1 MGQVTL
7 KNDTMILLMKTTN
20 ILPFKN
26 EVYRKSIHLLSSLI
40 PIAYIFFNKKLIF
53 ILVLFL
59 FLILLIIEVS
69 RFKKN
74 LISLYFNKILGSVV
88 RNYEQSSMMS
98 ATLLVLAAL
107 FSIAFFDKQVTI
119 ISLLILSISDSLAAI
134 FGLKYGCIKIIN
146 NKSLE
151 GTYAFIISALTIL
164 FLTHFYLNFNI
175 ALFTGILS
183 IIIVS
188 IIEHVTPT
196 KFDNITIPISSCFL
210 LTFFNL

>member
-1 MGQVTL
+1 
-7 KNDTMILLMKTTN
+7 MILLMKNTN

-53 ILVLFL
+53 TLVFFL
-59 FLILLIIEVS
+59 FLILLIIEVF
-69 RFKKN
+69 RFRKN

-98 ATLLVLAAL
+98 ATLLVMAAL
-107 FSIAFFDKQVTI
+107 FCIIFFDRQVSI
-119 ISLLILSISDSLAAI
+119 ISLLILSVSDSLAAI
-134 FGLKYGCIKIIN
+134 FGLKYGHIRIIN

-151 GTYAFIISALTIL
+151 GTYAFIISALAIL
-164 FLTHFYLNFNI
+164 FFTHFYLNFSI
-175 ALFTGILS
+175 PLFTGILS
-183 IIIVS
+183 IVIVS

-196 KFDNITIPISSCFL
+196 KFDNITTPISSCLL
-210 LTFFNL
+210 LTLFNL

>member
-1 MGQVTL
+1 
-7 KNDTMILLMKTTN
+7 MKTTN

-26 EVYRKSIHLLSSLI
+26 ELRRKSIHLLSSLI

-151 GTYAFIISALTIL
+151 GTYAFIISALAIL

>member
-1 MGQVTL
+1 MGQVML
-7 KNDTMILLMKTTN
+7 KNDTMILLMKNTN

-53 ILVLFL
+53 TLVFFL
-59 FLILLIIEVS
+59 FLILLIIEVF
-69 RFKKN
+69 RFRKN

-98 ATLLVLAAL
+98 ATLLVMAAL
-107 FSIAFFDKQVTI
+107 FCIIFFDRQVSI
-119 ISLLILSISDSLAAI
+119 ISLLILSVSDSLAAI
-134 FGLKYGCIKIIN
+134 FGLKYGHIRIIN

-151 GTYAFIISALTIL
+151 GTYAFIISALAIL
-164 FLTHFYLNFNI
+164 FFTHFYLNFSI
-175 ALFTGILS
+175 PLFTGILS
-183 IIIVS
+183 IVIVS

-196 KFDNITIPISSCFL
+196 KFDNITTPISSCLL
-210 LTFFNL
+210 LTLFNL

>member
-1 MGQVTL
+1 ML
-7 KNDTMILLMKTTN
+7 KNDTMILLMKNTN

-53 ILVLFL
+53 TLVFFL
-59 FLILLIIEVS
+59 FLILLIIEVF
-69 RFKKN
+69 RFRKN

-98 ATLLVLAAL
+98 ATLLVMAAL
-107 FSIAFFDKQVTI
+107 FCIIFFDRQVSI
-119 ISLLILSISDSLAAI
+119 ISLLILSVSDSLAAI
-134 FGLKYGCIKIIN
+134 FGLKYGHIRIIN

-151 GTYAFIISALTIL
+151 GTYAFIISALAIL
-164 FLTHFYLNFNI
+164 FFTHFYLNFSI
-175 ALFTGILS
+175 PLFTGILS
-183 IIIVS
+183 IVIVS

-196 KFDNITIPISSCFL
+196 KFDNITTPISSCLL
-210 LTFFNL
+210 LTLFNL

>member
-1 MGQVTL
+1 
-7 KNDTMILLMKTTN
+7 MKTTN

-196 KFDNITIPISSCFL
+196 KFDNITIPISSCLCLILDPKFL
-210 LTFFNL
+210 SFINLL